1 MSNNITE
8 EQFQRVLPKRVKGSL
23 TTQMLAD
30 INKTISDPFL
40 RENYRDNLLSHA
52 NILSEGRYKLQ
63 SYIDAVRYISFK
75 LFGDSN
81 VIAYTKTFPDR
92 YQKLLAQGSTPKEIS
107 SYVYAYSKTQLVN
120 KILEQTLIPVHIL
133 NADVYQQA
141 INIQAELMIHAQSEK
156 VRTEAANSLLNHLKR
171 PETKKIELDI
181 GIKDDKTI
189 SDLRATTMELVEQQK
204 LMIKNNSMTAK
215 QVAHSKLIVVEGD
228 SEVIDVN

>member
-1 MSNNITE
+1 MSKNITE

-23 TTQMLAD
+23 TNEMLTQ
-30 INKTISDPFL
+30 INKTIADPFL

-81 VIAYTKTFPDR
+81 VVAYTKTFPDR

-107 SYVYAYSKTQLVN
+107 SYVYAYAKTQLVN

-141 INIQAELMIHAQSEK
+141 INTQAELMIHANSEK

-181 GIKDDKTI
+181 GIKDDKSI
-189 SDLRATTMELVEQQK
+189 SELRATTMALVEQQTK
-204 LMIKNNSMTAK
+204 MLADKTMTAK
-215 QVAHSKLIVVEGD
+215 EVAHSKLKIIEGE
-228 SEVIDVN
+228 SEVIDG